1 MTMMIGRVAAGVVM
15 LWLACSAWADPLPS
29 WQSGPVKTTI
39 TEFVETTTTPGDPNY
54 LPESERVAVFD
65 NDGTLWGEQ
74 PFYVQFAYAIERAR
88 NAEPGTLSEPLAKA
102 LKASDVGAIMES
114 GADSLIELLAV
125 SHANLSVDEFQL
137 DVARWLSQARHPG
150 TGLPYTRMAY
160 QPMLE
165 LLRYLRDRRYRVY
178 IVSGGGSDFIRA
190 FSSELYGIPPN
201 QVIGSLGNLEAV
213 ELDGRL
219 VLMKRPGIAW
229 LDDGLN
235 KALAIERVIGQRPVL
250 AVGNSDGDYPML
262 VWTTEGEGPR
272 LGVLVHHTDKTR
284 EYAYDRDSH
293 IGKLDKALDEVESRG
308 WVRIDMARDWAQ
320 IYPQTP

>member
-1 MTMMIGRVAAGVVM
+1 MTMMIGRVVAGVVM

-29 WQSGPVKTTI
+29 WRSGPVKTTI

-65 NDGTLWGEQ
+65 NDGTLWAEQ
-74 PFYVQFAYAIERAR
+74 PFYVQFAYAMERAR

-102 LKASDVGAIMES
+102 LKAGDVGAIMES

-137 DVARWLSQARHPG
+137 DVARWLSQARHPE